1 VPKLKMEP
9 GDLDNIDELE
19 EAEYEEGQFD
29 KYDGEVPPTGT
40 MLAMRVTKMWWT
52 YSSNDDPMIKVLA
65 VAEDNPGDL
74 EDYDGLPCWMSM
86 ALTVGA
92 KFRWAPFLE
101 HFGLTIRDV
110 KTKTMVESEDD
121 NIGAPITK
129 VKSFVPGSDDALFVG
144 VIEKERYQGKWQG
157 KVIEWL
163 DADTPLDED
172 AEEEEDEKPARR
184 TSRAAANGTRRATGR
199 GRKPKAE
206 PEDEEGDA
214 DEDEAEEAKPARSRR
229 RTTPARSS
237 RSKPTASRGR
247 RAAKPKD
254 DDDEP
259 PF

>member
-1 VPKLKMEP
+1 
-9 GDLDNIDELE
+9 
-19 EAEYEEGQFD
+19 
-29 KYDGEVPPTGT
+29 
-40 MLAMRVTKMWWT
+40 
-52 YSSNDDPMIKVLA
+52 
-65 VAEDNPGDL
+65 
-74 EDYDGLPCWMSM
+74 MSM

-157 KVIEWL
+157 KVVEWL
-163 DADTPLDED
+163 DADTDLEEEE
-172 AEEEEDEKPARR
+172 AEEEEEKPARR
-184 TSRAAANGTRRATGR
+184 SRAAANGTRRATGR

-206 PEDEEGDA
+206 PDDEEGDA
-214 DEDEAEEAKPARSRR
+214 DEDEAEETKPARSRR

-237 RSKPTASRGR
+237 GRSKTTASRGR

-254 DDDEP
+254 EDDEP